1 MYLLFFTV
9 THCTQTSPSPMSS
22 SRNIV
27 STERKC
33 QLAFATRLFSE
44 SQPLQKTTSQLDFW
58 VFFKTRHDD
67 DICIKPFNRIIELP
81 PYPQRSQNYCIIVG
95 FYFGMDRKLYPVA
108 TLNVVRDARFK
119 YYLEASSYY
128 FHETRK
134 FLFKK
139 TCDASTRPRV
149 SIISPS
155 RSCLL

>member
-1 MYLLFFTV
+1 
-9 THCTQTSPSPMSS
+9 
-22 SRNIV
+22 V
-27 STERKC
+27 STGFCHSALLR
-33 QLAFATRLFSE
+33 E
-44 SQPLQKTTSQLDFW
+44 STSSKNNISVGFLS
-58 VFFKTRHDD
+58 FFKTRHDD
-67 DICIKPFNRIIELP
+67 DICIKPFNRIIEFP

-108 TLNVVRDARFK
+108 TLNVVRDARLK
-119 YYLEASSYY
+119 YYLEASSY